1 MKLFI
6 AFITGLTA
14 GGLGCLAVQGGLLIS
29 SLAHQLET
37 DLQTSSASGSTG
49 GNGKFQP
56 RIALP
61 ITLFLLSKLLAYTGL
76 GFLLGS
82 FGSFLQFTPQAR
94 AVLMI
99 VIGIFM
105 LANGLRML
113 DVHPIFR
120 WFVFSPP
127 TCVTRFIRHTS
138 KKGMLLTT
146 PLALGALT
154 VLLPCG
160 VAQAMMAS
168 ALGGGDPLQG
178 AAVMFAFTIG
188 TMPVFFAASYF
199 ATRLGAVLESF
210 FTRFVALI
218 LMVLG
223 VVSIVFGCNL
233 AGAPIALPRW
243 VNNLTVTADYP
254 VRTPLTRLKATES
267 YSGESVK
274 ITEEGYSPKVLHL
287 PADRQVRLHWII
299 ASSACCARSVVIPD
313 LDFQQLLSPGGENVL
328 IIPPRKKGTIIN
340 YTCSTGRYTGR
351 LVFDQP

>member
-1 MKLFI
+1 MNLFI

-29 SLAHQLET
+29 SLAHQLEN
-37 DLQTSSASGSTG
+37 DLQTSAASGSEG
-49 GNGKFQP
+49 GTGKFQP

-61 ITLFLLSKLLAYTGL
+61 IALFLLSKLLAYTGL

-82 FGSFLQFTPQAR
+82 FGSLIQVTPQAR
-94 AVLMI
+94 AALMI
-99 VIGIFM
+99 AIGIFM

-120 WFVFSPP
+120 WFIFAPP
-127 TCVTRFIRHTS
+127 KYVTRFIRHTS
-138 KKGMLLTT
+138 KKGTLLTS
-146 PLALGALT
+146 PLVLGALT

-160 VAQAMMAS
+160 VAQAMMAI
-168 ALGGGDPLQG
+168 ALGSGSPLQG

-199 ATRLGAVLESF
+199 ATRLAAVLESS

-218 LMVLG
+218 LVTLG

-233 AGAPIALPRW
+233 AGAPLTLPRW
-243 VNNLTVTADYP
+243 INNLIVASDP
-254 VRTPLTRLKATES
+254 PNITPLAGKKATAS
-267 YSGESVK
+267 PSGDSVT
-274 ITEEGYSPKVLHL
+274 ISEGGYSPKILHL
-287 PADRQVRLHWII
+287 PAGRQVRLHWII

-313 LDFQQLLSPGGENVL
+313 LDYQQLLSPGGENVL
-328 IIPPRKKGTIIN
+328 VIPARKMGTVIN